1 MLLLTKLKAA
11 GTWLLALATA
21 ILAALAY
28 REKAK
33 RETER
38 RQASEA
44 ARGVERKAT
53 DAVIEGGKRENEIR
67 TAPVDTT
74 RRDHFEQP

>member
-53 DAVIEGGKRENEIR
+53 DAVIDGTRKIEEARH
-67 TAPVDTT
+67 APIDPSD
-74 RRDHFEQP
+74 RSGFERD